1 MGKNA
6 KFLYLSNGKFS
17 EIFKIEIF
25 LSLNLFLYELWS
37 FKHQN
42 FFWKFTLKA
51 ECSKIG
57 TISDFWLYLP
67 FFVVLQENIR
77 FVLKTSLTKLSNE
90 YKNIIIPQWNDWE
103 NWVWI
108 RAADFIDV
116 ACIHL
121 THCMKQSLHFKLC
134 YLNRKWVESYRHF
147 ACYWHIWNTVWKKM

>member
-37 FKHQN
+37 FKHQH

-51 ECSKIG
+51 ECSKVG

-116 ACIHL
+116 ACRWFYLSNVIRTPHVAPPDTIIL
-121 THCMKQSLHFKLC
+121 GIWHWQLSNILC
-134 YLNRKWVESYRHF
+134 FTL
-147 ACYWHIWNTVWKKM
+147 I

>member
-57 TISDFWLYLP
+57 TISDFWLCLP

-77 FVLKTSLTKLSNE
+77 FVLKTSWTKLSNE

-116 ACIHL
+116 ACISAL
-121 THCMKQSLHFKLC
+121 QYGKASFDLVTNLSPCWTALSQLKRMFNPILIL
-134 YLNRKWVESYRHF
+134 RP
-147 ACYWHIWNTVWKKM
+147 

>member
-1 MGKNA
+1 MWINKTLNSILSAPSGK
-6 KFLYLSNGKFS
+6 KCKISVPIIW
-17 EIFKIEIF
+17 EIFWNF
-25 LSLNLFLYELWS
+25 QNWDFSLFKPIPLWVMIIQTS
-37 FKHQN
+37 K

-67 FFVVLQENIR
+67 YFFVLQENIR

-116 ACIHL
+116 ACNH
-121 THCMKQSLHFKLC
+121 S
-134 YLNRKWVESYRHF
+134 
-147 ACYWHIWNTVWKKM
+147 

>member
-57 TISDFWLYLP
+57 TIRDFWLYLP

-116 ACIHL
+116 ACTFTRTSGQYAPIVYCVFL
-121 THCMKQSLHFKLC
+121 RSIVTHVTPS
-134 YLNRKWVESYRHF
+134 
-147 ACYWHIWNTVWKKM
+147 KMSSCVS